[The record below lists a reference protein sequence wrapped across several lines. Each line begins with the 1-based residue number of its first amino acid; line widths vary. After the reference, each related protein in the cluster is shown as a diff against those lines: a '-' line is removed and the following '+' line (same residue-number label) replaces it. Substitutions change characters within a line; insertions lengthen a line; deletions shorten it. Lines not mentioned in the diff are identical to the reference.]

1 MSLRYHSNILIFT
14 LLDSYVIIIIRIIII
29 FQL

>member
-14 LLDSYVIIIIRIIII
+14 LLDSYVKAIIIII